1 MSKNLKSNKI
11 SNKIF
16 NTGTLRPI
24 PSKTMDISRRYISSE
39 APNLNSQPMYYPI
52 GNVPNFMMST
62 TNLGGYSLMKF
73 GKNTNNTK
81 VRNVHSNPDV
91 YGNLYKS
98 PGNLYPSYNTL
109 KNPPMSITVDYKGNY
124 KLVDLANKPHRI
136 YSDTRGNYIRHN
148 NKLFYL

>member
-24 PSKTMDISRRYISSE
+24 SGKTMDTSIRYISSE

-62 TNLGGYSLMKF
+62 TNPAGYSLMKF
-73 GKNTNNTK
+73 GKNTNN
-81 VRNVHSNPDV
+81 NNGYSNHGV
-91 YGNLYKS
+91 YGNLYNS

-124 KLVDLANKPHRI
+124 KLVNQYGKSYKMYNDKNG
-136 YSDTRGNYIRHN
+136 SYIRS
-148 NKLFYL
+148 NKQKYYF